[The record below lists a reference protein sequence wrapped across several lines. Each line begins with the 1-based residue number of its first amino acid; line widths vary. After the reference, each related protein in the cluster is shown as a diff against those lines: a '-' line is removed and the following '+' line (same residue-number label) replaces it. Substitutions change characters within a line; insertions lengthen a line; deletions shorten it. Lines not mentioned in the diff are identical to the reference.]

1 MIMATIYRTKDS
13 DGYVVGIKI
22 PENTCPDYVE
32 SFMKHFFT
40 LCSSARCENKRHT
53 EGCQLLLQQNQTQDE
68 VQKI

>member
-22 PENTCPDYVE
+22 PGNTRPDYVE

-40 LCSSARCENKRHT
+40 LCSSAPCESKRHI
-53 EGCQLLLQQNQTQDE
+53 EGCQLSRQQNQNQDE